1 MSQKIPKDCNPNLN
15 CSVTRVIRESKDGLA
30 LPIITADK
38 SSKHIR
44 NATLIYKNWYKK
56 KELKAIQINPH
67 HPIAGS
73 HQPQVAI

>member
-44 NATLIYKNWYKK
+44 NATLIYKN
-56 KELKAIQINPH
+56 
-67 HPIAGS
+67 
-73 HQPQVAI
+73 